1 MCSWLT
7 SLVLSISL
15 CLYRSLSLLGMT
27 VEILAMLLGSVVQG
41 QVIAV
46 YNAERDGVCQQLD
59 QTQPA
64 PQSTPSP
71 HAASLQGTVLNS

>member
-1 MCSWLT
+1 
-7 SLVLSISL
+7 
-15 CLYRSLSLLGMT
+15 MT

-59 QTQPA
+59 QTPPT

-71 HAASLQGTVLNS
+71 HAASLQDTVLNSEFWRTVVVACTV

>member
-1 MCSWLT
+1 
-7 SLVLSISL
+7 
-15 CLYRSLSLLGMT
+15 MT